1 MSYKRPSRRSKYYLP
16 PQIYDNVVTY
26 CRCYPIWLK
35 ELQTLPDT
43 SKAITYDQ
51 DKVQSSGGY
60 DATAELALK
69 RVELERKIDL
79 IRTTAMIT
87 NSQMWEWILK
97 YVTEKNVTIDDL
109 IAQGMPCHRNTFSVT
124 CLHTHIIQRKRC
136 GV

>member
-60 DATAELALK
+60 DTTAETALK
-69 RVELERKIDL
+69 RVELEHKIDL

-87 NSQMWEWILK
+87 NPQMWEWILR

-109 IAQGMPCHRNTFSVT
+109 VAQGMPCHRNTFSQMKAYFYY
-124 CLHTHIIQRKRC
+124 LLSKRI
-136 GV
+136 